1 MDFPFLGAY
10 PVTLDMNTKSI
21 QFVSF
26 SLPLCYTDNCTER
39 KITGAAVDEY
49 QAIILIKSTQPL
61 TQLRATAA
69 LNELLNMFKHPDDC
83 NLQLEV
89 FTLVPLFP

>member
-10 PVTLDMNTKSI
+10 LVTLHMNTKSI

-26 SLPLCYTDNCTER
+26 SLPLCYTDNCTEQ
-39 KITGAAVDEY
+39 KFTGAAVDEY
-49 QAIILIKSTQPL
+49 QAIILIKSTRPL

>member
-21 QFVSF
+21 QSF
-26 SLPLCYTDNCTER
+26 LFRYRYATLTTVQR
-39 KITGAAVDEY
+39 KFTGAAVDEY
-49 QAIILIKSTQPL
+49 QAIILIKSTRPL
-61 TQLRATAA
+61 TQIRATAA